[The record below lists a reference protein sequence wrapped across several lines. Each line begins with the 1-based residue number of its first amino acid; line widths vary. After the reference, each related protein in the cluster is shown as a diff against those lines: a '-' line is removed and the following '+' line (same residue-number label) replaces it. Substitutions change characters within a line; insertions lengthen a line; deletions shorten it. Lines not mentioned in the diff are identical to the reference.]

1 MGGWCGEDSVS
12 RAIGGY
18 VRRCERKP
26 SGPTVRWRPVQR
38 SFPYPEPPVF
48 QCMPIL
54 RFEPFDVDQEDVT
67 ETIDPGVMD
76 VVASFYADTERTK
89 RPDPRGR

>member
-1 MGGWCGEDSVS
+1 ML
-12 RAIGGY
+12 I
-18 VRRCERKP
+18 RKMIP
-26 SGPTVRWRPVQR
+26 
-38 SFPYPEPPVF
+38 
-48 QCMPIL
+48 
-54 RFEPFDVDQEDVT
+54 